1 MSEKIQCS
9 TCSRR
14 IWGEDATLGEIHEG
28 PAPISTV
35 GDIAAMCKSIKTKKR
50 EYFIAFLLD
59 ARHKL
64 ISREVISIGT
74 LTASLAHPREI
85 FNPAVRKSA
94 AAIIL
99 AHNHPSGDPSP
110 SEEDCRLTK
119 RIAEC
124 ARFMGIELL
133 DHVIVGSQGCYSF
146 KTSGAL

>member
-1 MSEKIQCS
+1 MNNQCS

-14 IWGEDATLGEIHEG
+14 IYSQDATLEEIHE
-28 PAPISTV
+28 PANPYIQTV
-35 GDIAAMCKSIKTKKR
+35 GDIAARCKGLQKKKR

-59 ARHKL
+59 TRHKL
-64 ISREVISIGT
+64 ISKEVISIGT

-85 FNPAVRKSA
+85 LNPAIRKSA
-94 AAIIL
+94 AGIIL

-110 SEEDCRLTK
+110 SDEDNRLTK

-124 ARFMGIELL
+124 CRIMGIELL
-133 DHVIVGSQGCYSF
+133 DHVIIGSQGCYSF